1 MRTSSKRFYWSLQ
14 IMIDTKAVYINTTDN
29 QSIEIVRGTV
39 LTLIVLSFCIFLYFA
54 TIMLHV
60 FFTDPH
66 IRENARYVLFAHML
80 MNDALLLYVS
90 VFLFTAVIYVVYIP
104 VPICYALVCFSVC
117 TFSITPYNLA
127 VMSLERYFA
136 ICYPLR
142 HTEFC
147 TVQRSLT
154 AIGIMWILGLFPLL
168 LDFIAMCF
176 SMQSHFF
183 SLSLICLWPA
193 FAMNQVQSILRTFTV
208 ISSFTM
214 VALVILYTYVKVML
228 VARKIGSDKS
238 AFRAQR
244 TVLLHAFQLVL
255 CMTSFTSTFTEA
267 YLKKYFFFIHITNFF
282 LFMCIPRFISPL
294 IYGVRDEAF
303 RKYMR
308 KMNFSV

>member
-1 MRTSSKRFYWSLQ
+1 
-14 IMIDTKAVYINTTDN
+14 MIDTKAIYSNTTDN
-29 QSIEIVRGTV
+29 QAVEIVRGTV
-39 LTLIVLSFCIFLYFA
+39 LTIILLSFCIFLYFT

-66 IRENARYVLFAHML
+66 VRENARYVLFAHML

-90 VFLFTAVIYVVYIP
+90 VFLFIAFMYVVYIP
-104 VPICYALVCFSVC
+104 VPICYAFVTISAC
-117 TFSITPYNLA
+117 TFRITPYNLA

-142 HTEFC
+142 HAEFC

-154 AIGIMWILGLFPLL
+154 AIVIMWILGLFPQL

-176 SMQSHFF
+176 SMQSSFF
-183 SLSLICLWPA
+183 SISLKCHWST
-193 FAMNQVQSILRTFTV
+193 FVMNKVQSILRTFTIV
-208 ISSFTM
+208 SSFTM
-214 VALVILYTYVKVML
+214 VALVILYTYVNVML
-228 VARKIGSDKS
+228 VARKIGPGKS

-255 CMTSFTSTFTEA
+255 CMTSFTSTFTEV
-267 YLKKYFFFIHITNFF
+267 YLKEYFYFIDITNFF
-282 LFMCIPRFISPL
+282 VFLCIPRFISPL